1 MKQFKQSHGVGL
13 MNILEKAG
21 LASFGEQWQTA
32 MSKVL
37 NVNARTVRRWASG
50 ETPLPAQLKYEL
62 LEHLESRKREIDK
75 AMLDICD
82 VKREIV
88 INDITFYQSKEKA
101 MADCL
106 RKHKLSEFL
115 DLDASIKSGERV
127 FSGRVVIPH
136 FAVIEWHGLLFYA
149 MKFDEI
155 DSEKVIKSDKL
166 HSDTRWHLFRFD
178 EIQASVVK

>member
-1 MKQFKQSHGVGL
+1 

-37 NVNARTVRRWASG
+37 GVNGRTVRRWASG
-50 ETPLPAQLKYEL
+50 ETPLPAPLKHEL
-62 LEHLESRKREIDK
+62 LKHLKWRKRDIDK
-75 AMLDICD
+75 AMIDICD

-88 INDITFYQSKEKA
+88 ISGITFYQSKERA
-101 MADCL
+101 MAECL
-106 RKHKLSEFL
+106 RKHKISEFL

-127 FSGRVVIPH
+127 FSGRVVISH
-136 FAVIEWHGLLFYA
+136 FAVIEWQAVPFYA

-155 DSEKVIKSDKL
+155 DSDRVIKSDKL
-166 HSDTRWHLFRFD
+166 HRDARWHLFEFD
-178 EIQASVVK
+178 ETQASVVK

>member
-1 MKQFKQSHGVGL
+1 

-37 NVNARTVRRWASG
+37 GVNGRTVRRWASG
-50 ETPLPAQLKYEL
+50 ETPLPAPLKHEL
-62 LEHLESRKREIDK
+62 LKHLKWRKRDIDK
-75 AMLDICD
+75 AMIDICD

-88 INDITFYQSKEKA
+88 IGSITFYQSKERA
-101 MADCL
+101 MAECL
-106 RKHKLSEFL
+106 RKHKISEFL

-136 FAVIEWHGLLFYA
+136 FAVVEWHGLPFYA

-155 DSEKVIKSDKL
+155 DSDRVIKSDKL
-166 HSDTRWHLFRFD
+166 HRDTRWHLFEFD
-178 EIQASVVK
+178 ETQASVVK